1 MVETRAATG
10 IRRKARALDLALTS
24 PLQLPAG
31 ARAARW
37 LARAFAHSGDMPVW
51 LVLLA
56 VAWFLGD
63 DAWKTHAVVTAA
75 GLALL
80 EVVVIGIK
88 MLIRRKRPAGTDGMI
103 YRRTDP
109 FSFPSGHAA
118 RAVLLSL
125 LAARMG
131 PAAAFI
137 VIVAWS
143 PVMVVSRIAIGIHY
157 VLDVVAGALL
167 GGALTVA
174 VVAAALAAG
183 ARI

>member
-1 MVETRAATG
+1 
-10 IRRKARALDLALTS
+10 
-24 PLQLPAG
+24 
-31 ARAARW
+31 
-37 LARAFAHSGDMPVW
+37 
-51 LVLLA
+51 
-56 VAWFLGD
+56 
-63 DAWKTHAVVTAA
+63 VVTAA

>member
-1 MVETRAATG
+1 LGRGDAAG
-10 IRRKARALDLALTS
+10 IRQRIRSVDLALTT
-24 PLQLPAG
+24 PLVLPEDSRW
-31 ARAARW
+31 ARLVARG
-37 LARAFAHSGDMPVW
+37 FAHSGDMPVW
-51 LVLLA
+51 IVLLA
-56 VAWFLGD
+56 AAWFLGD
-63 DAWKTHAVVTAA
+63 DAWKTRALVTAA
-75 GLALL
+75 GLALV

-88 MLIRRKRPAGTDGMI
+88 VLIRRKRPAGTDGMI

-137 VIVAWS
+137 SIVAWS

-157 VLDVVAGALL
+157 VLDVAAGAAV
-167 GGALTVA
+167 GAVLTAIVLA
-174 VVAAALAAG
+174 AAAALG
-183 ARI
+183 ARF